1 MLTSAVNICSYHG
14 NARVNICSYHGN
26 THVNICSYHGVIF
39 CYLIRSMF
47 DLPSLCSLSMNLFLI
62 LIPQSYLWPML
73 AIFSSLALHF
83 IFNSQSKS
91 ISFTLPYLRPPLSS
105 SSPSLSLPHC
115 PSQMVASRRR
125 SYRTST
131 IRPGTGYSGISAVPS
146 PAPSTS
152 TSAWWT
158 TLPTVVSEPI
168 PDGVDWESCNYGN
181 WVPVRG
187 HYTISEFQMFDITA
201 NFVTIVKQ

>member
-1 MLTSAVNICSYHG
+1 MATHVLTSVVTMVTHMLTSAVTMVSFSVTLFEACLICLLYVPWAWTFSWFLYP
-14 NARVNICSYHGN
+14 N
-26 THVNICSYHGVIF
+26 
-39 CYLIRSMF
+39 LISDQCWQF
-47 DLPSLCSLSMNLFLI
+47 SPALPSILSSI
-62 LIPQSYLWPML
+62 LNQSRYP
-73 AIFSSLALHF
+73 
-83 IFNSQSKS
+83 
-91 ISFTLPYLRPPLSS
+91 LPYRISGHHSLPHPPLSS
-105 SSPSLSLPHC
+105 SSPNLSLPHS